1 MSPCVS
7 ARNPPDAT
15 PARSM
20 GPMDETAIRAYVAAA
35 AAAQR
40 LALPPD
46 VLERVAVEFLRIATI
61 AAPVLEAELRPEVE
75 AASSIPP

>member
-1 MSPCVS
+1 
-7 ARNPPDAT
+7 
-15 PARSM
+15 M